1 MNLVALT
8 LYDQATGMSV
18 PVTVNPDQVLF
29 CKQTTHEV
37 ITTNVYLTRD
47 QPLIVAGTLEEVTD
61 LLSAKHPAPA
71 QSSVDRDLSGAPLQ
85 RR

>member
-1 MNLVALT
+1 MTLVKLT

-18 PVTVNPDQVLF
+18 PVTVNPDQVLY

-37 ITTNVYLTRD
+37 PTTNVYLTGD
-47 QPLIVAGTLEEVTD
+47 QSLIVAGTLEEVTEA
-61 LLSAKHPAPA
+61 LSIKTPGPQAT
-71 QSSVDRDLSGAPLQ
+71 SVDRDLSGAPLQ